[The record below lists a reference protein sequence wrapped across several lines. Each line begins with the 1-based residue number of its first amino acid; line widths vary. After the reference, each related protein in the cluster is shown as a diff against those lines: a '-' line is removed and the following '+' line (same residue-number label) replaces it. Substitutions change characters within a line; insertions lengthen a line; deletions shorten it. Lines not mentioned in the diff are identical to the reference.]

1 MASVGWSDMT
11 PRQVGREFRSLL
23 TDGSRMRPAGEA
35 REDPPCLL
43 SGGYTPR
50 YKIELFDTTYYL
62 TNVRENPDIRF
73 FVAYVECGRASAKRR
88 DIFPRIFYKDISLV
102 WRCASHFILTE
113 EENWI
118 GKGDLRTVIEDGEE
132 VEYSA
137 ESTTD
142 LPLEIQTALETLSRK
157 VQRIL
162 YDEVALDLVLRRG
175 GLDRLEPYRDFTEPR
190 RRARA
195 NPRNLINKGESIAR
209 FTRTNDPSSL
219 EFVPGFEPDFERG
232 IIERSTSMSR
242 LYGGKLLRYRILSRN
257 REVQYFFIAGPR
269 HVWIIPPQAVT
280 TEIMSYGVRT
290 IDVVADEDLFIP
302 GYEYHFVDDM
312 EDPPVLFS
320 QIPEGFVGEVS
331 EFDGS
336 RADASPWLDR
346 LPVIQE
352 FRRLVLKS
360 ATADP
365 APGDVSP
372 VD

>member
-73 FVAYVECGRASAKRR
+73 FVAYVVCGRASATRR
-88 DIFPRIFYKDISLV
+88 DVFPRIFYKDISLV
-102 WRCASHFILTE
+102 WRCASHFIFTE

-157 VQRIL
+157 VQRVL

-190 RRARA
+190 RRASA

-209 FTRTNDPSSL
+209 FIRKHGEGVHHLSFSAPDL
-219 EFVPGFEPDFERG
+219 E
-232 IIERSTSMSR
+232 
-242 LYGGKLLRYRILSRN
+242 
-257 REVQYFFIAGPR
+257 A
-269 HVWIIPPQAVT
+269 A
-280 TEIMSYGVRT
+280 
-290 IDVVADEDLFIP
+290 
-302 GYEYHFVDDM
+302 
-312 EDPPVLFS
+312 
-320 QIPEGFVGEVS
+320 
-331 EFDGS
+331 
-336 RADASPWLDR
+336 LDR
-346 LPVIQE
+346 LAEAGGRVLRTPSYY
-352 FRRLVLKS
+352 RAPDGGRLVEAFLHPKDFHGVLFHL
-360 ATADP
+360 AEA
-365 APGDVSP
+365 G
-372 VD
+372 